1 MHSRDSN
8 VDPERV
14 RMCHWVVGLIKIN
27 TLIMGTPIFTVA
39 RNNFPCIITVTLL
52 NTRLVPDQ
60 DVQFFYMRSHLS
72 SLQSCALI
80 FSANFSLFSHLNSG
94 WHLYTK
100 RTTLCYV
107 TFLYTK
113 IQTLRK
119 RHDNLRYV
127 LNTKI
132 QTLCDMRF
140 FIEFLKLAEKINSQL
155 CSELK

>member
-60 DVQFFYMRSHLS
+60 DVQFFYMRSHLRA
-72 SLQSCALI
+72 LQSCALT
-80 FSANFSLFSHLNSG
+80 FSKKISLFSHLNSA
-94 WHLYTK
+94 LYYLIIE
-100 RTTLCYV
+100 LCSALK
-107 TFLYTK
+107 TILFFFSIMK
-113 IQTLRK
+113 IP
-119 RHDNLRYV
+119 
-127 LNTKI
+127 
-132 QTLCDMRF
+132 F
-140 FIEFLKLAEKINSQL
+140 FIAQESSQYLGSFLIRT
-155 CSELK
+155 